1 MIRLQIIPALALAV
15 TGCATVPPSEPAP
28 PEAVPTGTAPTVT
41 PLPAFPTRVLDRAAT
56 DRLIANK
63 GVTLQ
68 WIDWN
73 TRGTANARWDGE
85 VLRLTGAQAK
95 TGGGR
100 LFLDGVV
107 EEVGADYFTFRGT
120 IRIEDTPDA
129 GRFCEKT
136 KSWHFAITQN
146 RPYWRLREF
155 EWCDG
160 LTDYIDIYF

>member
-1 MIRLQIIPALALAV
+1 MIRLSPAAAPLFLAA
-15 TGCATVPPSEPAP
+15 CAT
-28 PEAVPTGTAPTVT
+28 
-41 PLPAFPTRVLDRAAT
+41 LPAEPVAVSPDPPITSAASDTRVLDRGAL

-63 GVTLQ
+63 GITLQ

-73 TRGTANARWDGE
+73 TRGTANARWEGE
-85 VLRLTGAQAK
+85 SLRLTAAQAK
-95 TGGGR
+95 SGGGR

-107 EEVGADYFTFRGT
+107 EEIGRDHFTFRGT

-129 GRFCEKT
+129 GRRCEAT
-136 KSWHFAITQN
+136 KRWQFAITQN